1 VAGVRG
7 AARQRL
13 RRPAGPRALDSAMSA
28 ASALRKPR
36 SASARLS
43 TSSKTTTVR
52 APASALACAR
62 PQAFNS
68 NPETPRPNSRGF
80 GCCTAEH
87 ATVAPQLAGSLS
99 DTPSCTHCRICSC
112 MQKRAS
118 KHNCQPKVLF
128 STQTS
133 GSLQGSVPGYHLS
146 RQTNHHPCDTPRGR
160 LAPQEHRS
168 CTRQQQPTHAAA
180 SQNRGTCARRR
191 DCVASPTALV
201 SSAPVRS
208 EPGFTSST
216 CSANRP
222 VRHKG
227 PLTCH
232 AAWPRSYTARKDYE
246 HRHVLPGPNLQP
258 QLVDDC
264 RHGRRLARAH
274 WAGDPSGAAAQAARL
289 FVGVQLLRVLQPDR
303 LNLGRYVNT
312 QSAGRPVCCSMPLA
326 LRRRLGRMQP
336 HSGNLKASAKH
347 MSNTSATAVPIAAMH
362 AQVYSVMMLRRACWY
377 HLAPHAVTVRA
388 YWHGLACSLDPPR
401 PPLQQPGPQLR
412 CAPLVAA
419 YLSPLKSAFTLEVL
433 AY

>member
-1 VAGVRG
+1 M
-7 AARQRL
+7 L
-13 RRPAGPRALDSAMSA
+13 
-28 ASALRKPR
+28 
-36 SASARLS
+36 
-43 TSSKTTTVR
+43 
-52 APASALACAR
+52 
-62 PQAFNS
+62 
-68 NPETPRPNSRGF
+68 
-80 GCCTAEH
+80 
-87 ATVAPQLAGSLS
+87 
-99 DTPSCTHCRICSC
+99 
-112 MQKRAS
+112 
-118 KHNCQPKVLF
+118 
-128 STQTS
+128 
-133 GSLQGSVPGYHLS
+133 
-146 RQTNHHPCDTPRGR
+146 
-160 LAPQEHRS
+160 
-168 CTRQQQPTHAAA
+168 

-419 YLSPLKSAFTLEVL
+419 YLSPLKSAFTLEEVL